1 MNNIIIILFAV
12 YFCYRSF
19 RDFSGEDKMIKKEYR
34 SYPGRKKWQKNKAI
48 LEIII
53 GLGTILFVFFQKIK
67 VAVIAIGSVVFLA
80 FILTIINNRNYI
92 RQSKAGNKS

>member
-1 MNNIIIILFAV
+1 MNNIIVILFAT

-19 RDFSGEDKMIKKEYR
+19 RDFFGEDKAIREEYR
-34 SYPGRKKWQKNKAI
+34 GLPGRKKWQKNKAI

-53 GLGTILFVFFQKIK
+53 GLGTILFMIFQKIK
-67 VAVIAIGSVVFLA
+67 VAVIVIGSVVLLA

-92 RQSKAGNKS
+92 RQSKIGDKS